1 MLNNRRFDLS
11 EYLIHFFRPVDL
23 ALENAFY
30 MPEYLGVRDSVEGSR
45 VQALFLLRLSL
56 RKMRIFP
63 SWSYRSG
70 KRTIYG
76 PYPAVC
82 FTDMPITAFM
92 RTSRER
98 ASRGEKISAYAL
110 VLPKNDL
117 FAIGALPV
125 NYGFSGG
132 IPDVYVNDETGERV
146 IDPAQVALAEQ
157 YRYVAYNPLVGVD
170 WTHEREWRW
179 PYLGSMDNIKKL
191 SGFDEPELDELPA
204 LYYKD
209 INFRGAGVIVNSRA
223 DADKVI
229 YDILTLVDKSMLD
242 LGVFSFVLCADEINF
257 HQIMDEKQLS
267 DVINANSIDLEK
279 YFTAD
284 YLLLCYYRDRMN
296 EVIRLCMM
304 KHDAI
309 KTYDASNRA
318 GVWFGNNKH
327 PLVRALLTLGM
338 IYVNKNH
345 QYVLLI
351 DELYGYDETTQ
362 ENICRDIAARLL
374 SFYPDLACEYI
385 LWHMNFNSTEE
396 ISYSSGPNLSSSLY
410 HNET

>member
-11 EYLIHFFRPVDL
+11 KYLIHFFRPVDL
-23 ALENAFY
+23 ESDNAFY

-45 VQALFLLRLSL
+45 VSALFLLRLSL

-63 SWSYRSG
+63 SWSYRGG

-82 FTDMPITAFM
+82 FSDMPITAFM

-98 ASRGEKISAYAL
+98 ALRGENISPYAL
-110 VLPKNDL
+110 VLPKDDL
-117 FAIGALPV
+117 VAIGALPV
-125 NYGFSGG
+125 IYGFTGG
-132 IPDVYVNDETGERV
+132 APYVSVNDETGERL
-146 IDPAQVALAEQ
+146 IEPEQIALAEQ
-157 YRYVAYNPLVGVD
+157 YRYVAYNPFAGVD

-179 PYLGSMDNIKKL
+179 PYTGSDDNIKKL
-191 SGFDEPELDELPA
+191 SGFDEPEFDELPA

-209 INFRGAGVIVNSRA
+209 INFRGAGIIVNSMA

-229 YDILTLVDKSMLD
+229 YDILTLIDKNMLEP
-242 LGVFSFVLCADEINF
+242 GVFSFVLCAEEINF
-257 HQIMDEKQLS
+257 YQITDEKQLS
-267 DVINANSIDLEK
+267 DVINANSIDLER

-284 YLLLCYYRDRMN
+284 YLLLCYYRDRMK
-296 EVIRLCMM
+296 EVIRLCVM
-304 KHDAI
+304 KHDVI
-309 KTYDASNRA
+309 RTYDAYNRA
-318 GVWFGNNKH
+318 GVWFCNNKH

-338 IYVNKNH
+338 IYVNENH

-351 DELYGYDETTQ
+351 DELHGYDEITQ

-374 SFYPDLACEYI
+374 SFYPDLACESI

-396 ISYSSGPNLSSSLY
+396 ICYSSGPNLSSPLY
-410 HNET
+410 YNEP